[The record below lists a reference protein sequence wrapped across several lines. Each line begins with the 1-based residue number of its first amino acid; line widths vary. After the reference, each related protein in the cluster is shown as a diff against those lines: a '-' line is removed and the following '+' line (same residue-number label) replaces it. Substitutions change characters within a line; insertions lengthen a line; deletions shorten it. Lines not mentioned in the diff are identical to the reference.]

1 MAVRRDIE
9 FINFRPNLLV
19 RDIDASIA
27 FYRDVIGFEV
37 RNSTNDGSFAL
48 LGKGLAEVALVQTDN
63 PPAEQAY
70 LYVRGIEAL
79 SQRCKDAGS
88 EIARDLVDHPWGL
101 RDFVVRDPDGHM
113 IGIGERV

>member
-1 MAVRRDIE
+1 MAARRDVE

-19 RDIDASIA
+19 KDIETAVA
-27 FYRDVIGFEV
+27 FYRDVIGLEV
-37 RNSTNDGSFAL
+37 RNATDDGSFAL
-48 LGKGLAEVALVQTDN
+48 LGKGLAEGALVQTDD
-63 PPAEQAY
+63 PPVEQAY

-79 SQRCKDAGS
+79 SQRCKDAGI
-88 EIARDLVDHPWGL
+88 EITRGLVEHPWGL

>member
-1 MAVRRDIE
+1 MAARRDVE

-19 RDIDASIA
+19 KDIETSVA
-27 FYRDVIGFEV
+27 FYRDVIGLEV
-37 RNSTNDGSFAL
+37 RNSMKDGSFVL
-48 LGKGLAEVALVQTDN
+48 LGKGLAEVALVQTDD

-70 LYVRGIEAL
+70 LYVRGVEAL

-88 EIARDLVDHPWGL
+88 EIVRGLVDHPWGN
-101 RDFVVRDPDGHM
+101 RDFVVRDPDGHL

>member
-1 MAVRRDIE
+1 MADRRDVE
-9 FINFRPNLLV
+9 LINFRPNLLV
-19 RDIDASIA
+19 KDLEASIA

-37 RNSTNDGSFAL
+37 RNATEDGSFAL
-48 LGKGLAEVALVQTDN
+48 LGKGLAEVALVQNDA

-79 SQRCKDAGS
+79 NERCREAGC
-88 EIARDLVDHPWGL
+88 EVARELVEHPWGL
-101 RDFVVRDPDGHM
+101 RDFVVRDPDGHL